1 MNVPM
6 EQWDGLKLSFPMMKT
21 LQATS
26 DIGVLVVEWLL
37 PSILTWYREKIMR
50 EEIEKVLEAMRE
62 DYKRWSNWSS
72 NYKPNPHS
80 DTKIMNEMIENYCNG
95 LEVTEGSRY
104 WKIIST
110 SGSGTQRSVN
120 GFIVKAGDKKF
131 REGDMLK
138 AAGWAAP
145 ARNFARGNVL
155 DGSGVNEVRWTGI
168 G

>member
-1 MNVPM
+1 
-6 EQWDGLKLSFPMMKT
+6 
-21 LQATS
+21 
-26 DIGVLVVEWLL
+26 
-37 PSILTWYREKIMR
+37 MR
-50 EEIEKVLEAMRE
+50 EAIEKVLEAMRE
-62 DYKRWSNWSS
+62 DYKRWSGRCAQHETSERYIAIKS
-72 NYKPNPHS
+72 
-80 DTKIMNEMIENYCNG
+80 EMEENYCNG

-104 WKIIST
+104 WKIVST
-110 SGSGTQRSVN
+110 NGSGTSRSDN

-155 DGSGVNEVRWTGI
+155 DGRGVNEVRWTGI

>member
-1 MNVPM
+1 
-6 EQWDGLKLSFPMMKT
+6 
-21 LQATS
+21 
-26 DIGVLVVEWLL
+26 
-37 PSILTWYREKIMR
+37 MR
-50 EEIEKVLEAMRE
+50 EAIEKVLEAMRE
-62 DYKRWSNWSS
+62 DYKRWSDRCASHDES
-72 NYKPNPHS
+72 AHS
-80 DTKIMNEMIENYCNG
+80 RIRDEMEENYCNG

-110 SGSGTQRSVN
+110 NGSGTSRSVN

-155 DGSGVNEVRWTGI
+155 DGYRVDEVRWTGI

>member
-1 MNVPM
+1 
-6 EQWDGLKLSFPMMKT
+6 
-21 LQATS
+21 
-26 DIGVLVVEWLL
+26 
-37 PSILTWYREKIMR
+37 MR
-50 EEIEKVLEAMRE
+50 EAIEKVLEAMRK
-62 DYKRWSNWSS
+62 DYIRWSDSS
-72 NYKPNPHS
+72 KLFNRERSRFN
-80 DTKIMNEMIENYCNG
+80 DEMIENYCNG

-110 SGSGTQRSVN
+110 NGSGTQRSVA

-131 REGDMLK
+131 LEGDMLK

-155 DGSGVNEVRWTGI
+155 DGYRVDEVRWTGI

>member
-1 MNVPM
+1 
-6 EQWDGLKLSFPMMKT
+6 
-21 LQATS
+21 
-26 DIGVLVVEWLL
+26 
-37 PSILTWYREKIMR
+37 MR
-50 EEIEKVLEAMRE
+50 NEIEKVLEAMRE
-62 DYKRWSNWSS
+62 DYKRWSNACASH
-72 NYKPNPHS
+72 PT
-80 DTKIMNEMIENYCNG
+80 DTSHDKIKDEMVENYCSG

-104 WKIIST
+104 WKIVST
-110 SGSGTQRSVN
+110 NGSGTSRSVN

-155 DGSGVNEVRWTGI
+155 DGTGVNEVRWTGI

>member
-1 MNVPM
+1 
-6 EQWDGLKLSFPMMKT
+6 
-21 LQATS
+21 
-26 DIGVLVVEWLL
+26 
-37 PSILTWYREKIMR
+37 MR
-50 EEIEKVLEAMRE
+50 NEIEKVLEAMRE
-62 DYKRWSNWSS
+62 DYKRWSDRCAAHESS
-72 NYKPNPHS
+72 AHYSSIKA
-80 DTKIMNEMIENYCNG
+80 EMEEDYCNG
-95 LEVTEGSRY
+95 LTVTEGSRY
-104 WKIIST
+104 YKIVSDKH
-110 SGSGTQRSVN
+110 GQRSVN